1 MSTRSVVSMHV
12 ATAQHAREHAPANG
26 APQGILR
33 PGSAAARLF
42 MLLAFTIAAAIFV
55 AVWAVL
61 RETDEFA
68 WLIALI
74 IASVMLLVAF
84 AAREALMRR
93 AWVNYALALERRR
106 RQPYPLLAATQTGE
120 AAPRARVT
128 EAASSQ
134 QQQGQRAPTSIT
146 SGFDYR
152 QGGAAVLREFEH
164 RLLEGER
171 AGVLSPEQH
180 LEAFHWCEK
189 YLISSEQVLQT
200 RSLAPEIRN
209 ALRAHQGR
217 ARQLQKREM
226 LAWARGEAH
235 RLTREAHRQ
244 TQVADKVRYIQLAL
258 GAIEHA
264 SSHYS
269 REAELVESAETLQEL
284 IASFKVNS
292 WVELGERAA
301 FKRQFEQA
309 IEHYQ
314 DALFFL
320 ARAELSDDV
329 RERMSAKIG
338 REIDA
343 LRAHLAT
350 GGLFDGDFSRS
361 YESGDLD
368 ITEAEARQQQQKEM
382 RQQNL
387 DQNFDGTIQTSLSE
401 V

>member
-1 MSTRSVVSMHV
+1 MHG
-12 ATAQHAREHAPANG
+12 AAQHAREHSRPRD

-42 MLLAFTIAAAIFV
+42 VLLAFAVAGGIFV
-55 AVWAVL
+55 ALYALL
-61 RETDEFA
+61 RETEEAA
-68 WLIALI
+68 WLVAVVLASAALT
-74 IASVMLLVAF
+74 VAF
-84 AAREALMRR
+84 IARETLMRR
-93 AWVNYALALERRR
+93 AWMNYALSLERRR
-106 RQPYPLLAATQTGE
+106 RQPHLPLAA
-120 AAPRARVT
+120 
-128 EAASSQ
+128 AASETSSRVRSADAPPQ
-134 QQQGQRAPTSIT
+134 QHARTSIS

-152 QGGAAVLREFEH
+152 HGGAAVLREFEQ
-164 RLLEGER
+164 RLLESER
-171 AGVLSPEQH
+171 AGLISPEQH

-189 YLISSEQVLQT
+189 YLISSEHVLQT

-209 ALRAHQGR
+209 ALRAHQQR

-226 LAWARGEAH
+226 LAWARDEAH

-244 TQVADKVRYIQLAL
+244 TQLADKVHYVQLAL
-258 GAIEHA
+258 GAIEQA
-264 SSHYS
+264 SAHYP
-269 REAELVESAETLQEL
+269 REKELVDSAETLQEL

-320 ARAELSDDV
+320 ARTQVSDEV
-329 RERMSAKIG
+329 RDQMSAKIG

-350 GGLFDGDFSRS
+350 GSTGGDDFSRG
-361 YESGDLD
+361 YESGELN
-368 ITEAEARQQQQKEM
+368 ITRAEARHRQQQKDSHRE
-382 RQQNL
+382 
-387 DQNFDGTIQTSLSE
+387 NFDGTIQTSLSE